1 MYVEICIMNHKGPF
15 HTNTTP
21 QTLFNS
27 STTHYRT
34 QKTCEGYSASPT
46 ALSRPRAGPTYNP
59 VGRLSSCT
67 VKTQGQSRP
76 LTNKDHPAQSLKSAT
91 PLITGK
97 HRHVVILSRA
107 DSRSSHTIRLA

>member
-1 MYVEICIMNHKGPF
+1 MLRLILSNQLHMYDSSPHYTHLANVMSKHLEKTFTTERDDMYVEICIMNHKGPF

-46 ALSRPRAGPTYNP
+46 ALSRPRAGPTP
-59 VGRLSSCT
+59 T
-67 VKTQGQSRP
+67 TQ
-76 LTNKDHPAQSLKSAT
+76 
-91 PLITGK
+91 
-97 HRHVVILSRA
+97 
-107 DSRSSHTIRLA
+107 